1 MKTLEEKKVE
11 LAEFTAKAEDAAQRY
26 NAAVLDNK
34 GLDTLMSISA
44 EIDEAVD
51 NANKVSEE
59 IAYDT
64 ALADG
69 PEKALYNA
77 AIILEYPI
85 IRAQDTKVDPD
96 DDMTVK
102 VINPAVKR
110 ISPVKLNKYARINRG
125 KNVGDTSAWQL
136 DVEKL
141 GLLATKD
148 VAHDINPALE
158 AEIEKKY
165 KISKKGA
172 ASDLKLS
179 NREYARSLQR
189 IVDSMIGADCEKKFA
204 NVVSHDVAFFKNTF
218 TSRGKSATTVRCA
231 NTSRIY
237 EIMLAIAHHMIT
249 GEAYGLEYKQ
259 KKEVQKPAQPT
270 EAPKAEE
277 PKTEEPKAEAPKPA
291 KKRASRKKSAKAAE
305 PKAEASETEEP
316 KTEVA

>member
-51 NANKVSEE
+51 NANKISEE

-189 IVDSMIGADCEKKFA
+189 IVDSMIGADCEKQFA

-218 TSRGKSATTVRCA
+218 TSRGKSAMSVRCA

-259 KKEVQKPAQPT
+259 KKEVQKPVQPT

-277 PKTEEPKAEAPKPA
+277 PKAAEEQPKPA
-291 KKRASRKKSAKAAE
+291 KKRAPRKKSAKAAE
-305 PKAEASETEEP
+305 PKAAEP
-316 KTEVA
+316 KAEEQKAEVA